1 MKVSLILLT
10 IDRYAITKRTVDQ
23 LLRNANHPDIELLC
37 IDNGSKDGRVLDYIN
52 SLPQTKVHMA
62 YTTNQGMQRSQNILL
77 DRASGDYLCLIGN
90 DILLPPNWLSELVRY
105 NQAIPDSGISGI
117 HCVMHKPEITFYKG
131 MKVRRN
137 DTVFG
142 TMFFNRRFFNKVGY
156 INESFHPYGMDD
168 SELSYRSRKAGYV
181 NYYLPNLTS
190 EHIGHDV
197 GEQSDYRRMKDI
209 ALTKSEQIYKSVTE
223 QIDLTGQYYYKP

>member
-1 MKVSLILLT
+1 
-10 IDRYAITKRTVDQ
+10 
-23 LLRNANHPDIELLC
+23 
-37 IDNGSKDGRVLDYIN
+37 
-52 SLPQTKVHMA
+52 MA

-105 NQAIPDSGISGI
+105 NQAIADSGISGI